1 MWFSRML
8 KVAGDKAGDC
18 RSMHDI
24 RYRVMG
30 RCRWANRGSLASC
43 ALRTMR
49 GGSSNTAQLIPDPE
63 RLQKKGPRQGWG
75 LKRGEILKSVEAPDR
90 TTTPSTEAVVEP

>member
-1 MWFSRML
+1 MTGIDAGTVFRPGRSMWFSRML
-8 KVAGDKAGDC
+8 KVAGDKAEDY

-63 RLQKKGPRQGWG
+63 RLQKK
-75 LKRGEILKSVEAPDR
+75 APDKVGASSAER
-90 TTTPSTEAVVEP
+90 Y

>member
-8 KVAGDKAGDC
+8 KVAGDKAEDY

-30 RCRWANRGSLASC
+30 RYRWANRGSLASC

-49 GGSSNTAQLIPDPE
+49 GGSSNTAQLIPDPGRPRT
-63 RLQKKGPRQGWG
+63 RLGPQARRDIEISRGPRQNDHPIHRSG
-75 LKRGEILKSVEAPDR
+75 S
-90 TTTPSTEAVVEP
+90 